1 MPEGC
6 KKPTEDQLRRLRKL
20 KPQSSSVT
28 SAASQYDDLVVG
40 SKVNHERFGH
50 GVVKAIEGLGPERKA
65 EIEFDSGGV
74 KKLLLRFAKLT
85 LLS

>member
-1 MPEGC
+1 MHLSQPQNVF
-6 KKPTEDQLRRLRKL
+6 DQA
-20 KPQSSSVT
+20 PSCTHV
-28 SAASQYDDLVVG
+28 LVVG